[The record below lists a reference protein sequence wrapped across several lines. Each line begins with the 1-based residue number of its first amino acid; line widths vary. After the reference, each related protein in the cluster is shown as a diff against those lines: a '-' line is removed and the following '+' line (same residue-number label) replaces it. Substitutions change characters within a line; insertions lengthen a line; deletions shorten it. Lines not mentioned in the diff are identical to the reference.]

1 MFKKPF
7 NRTIGEQREC
17 KGCGISFYTYKPRY
31 SCNTCLNAKQRII
44 EERKRAKYKKKDKYP
59 FDTKTNK
66 AGARFCSITRK
77 LNIAWKAYR
86 ETGNKQF
93 IKEHYDN
100 QFKEIEENGIM
111 KWILDRRDA
120 ETLSAKKTKSKDNI
134 RKDYP
139 SYHDYYEY

>member
-66 AGARFCSITRK
+66 AGARFCRIHRE
-77 LNIAWKAYR
+77 LVIAWKQYK
-86 ETGNKQF
+86 ETNNK
-93 IKEHYDN
+93 EYLTAHYDK
-100 QFKEIEENGIM
+100 QLKEIEENGI
-111 KWILDRRDA
+111 KAWILDRRDK
-120 ETLSAKKTKSKDNI
+120 ETLEAKKIKSKDNI

-139 SYHDYYEY
+139 NTHDYYEY

>member
-7 NRTIGEQREC
+7 NRTIGEEREC
-17 KGCGISFYTYKPRY
+17 KGCGISFYTFKPRY
-31 SCNTCLNAKQRII
+31 DCNACLNAKQRII
-44 EERKRAKYKKKDKYP
+44 EERKRAKYKKKAHYP

-66 AGARFCSITRK
+66 AGARCCSITRK
-77 LNIAWKAYR
+77 LNIAWKVYR

-120 ETLSAKKTKSKDNI
+120 ETLSAKKSKTI
-134 RKDYP
+134 SRTRKEYP
-139 SYHDYYEY
+139 NHHDYYEY